1 MNKGNVFFTIMV
13 STSFALAAF
22 MPKFTSSGKIK
33 CNGSNINDVS
43 FATMCVTDWDSD
55 GKKDLIVGEFGPNQK
70 VRFYKNSGTNPAPA
84 FTAYT
89 YLKAAGADIKLS
101 GG

>member
-1 MNKGNVFFTIMV
+1 MNNGKIFFTIMV
-13 STSFALAAF
+13 SASFALAAF
-22 MPKFTSSGKIK
+22 MPKFTYSGKIK

-43 FATMCVTDWDSD
+43 FATMCVTDWDGD

-70 VRFYKNSGTNPAPA
+70 IRFYKNSGTNAVPTFTA
-84 FTAYT
+84 FT
-89 YLKAAGADIKLS
+89 YLQAAGVDIKLS